1 MSPTNPPPTQPTTQ
15 TWIAK
20 WGFTPT
26 NHDKTTIP
34 NHLQDIKTRKQRT
47 TAKEKHKNR
56 RKRRQTLLTD
66 PLYLTKQQ
74 EYYGDNPY
82 SPLPS
87 THYHLIG
94 GNINGIPVK
103 RSNDKNRILFDFIKK
118 TQSSRIMI
126 SEPNLDPRKFRQR
139 QGWYERL
146 KDHNMRDIKTSWA
159 HNRQQKPSD
168 LLQPGGTMAI
178 TQGEMTVVP
187 RKTT

>member
-1 MSPTNPPPTQPTTQ
+1 VSKATLKMSSTNPPPTQLTTQ
-15 TWIAK
+15 TWVAK

-26 NHDKTTIP
+26 NHDKTIIP

-56 RKRRQTLLTD
+56 RKRRQTLLAD

-87 THYHLIG
+87 THYYLIG

-103 RSNDKNRILFDFIKK
+103 RSNDKIRIFL
-118 TQSSRIMI
+118 I
-126 SEPNLDPRKFRQR
+126 S
-139 QGWYERL
+139 L
-146 KDHNMRDIKTSWA
+146 KSHSQVA
-159 HNRQQKPSD
+159 S
-168 LLQPGGTMAI
+168 
-178 TQGEMTVVP
+178 
-187 RKTT
+187 